1 MYARSTSITGDA
13 GQVDACV
20 AFVRDEVMPAV
31 TAMDGCIG
39 LSLLVDREGGRC
51 IATTSWLGEEEM
63 RATEGRVGPLR
74 ARGSELMGGEAEV
87 DEWEI
92 AVMHREHEAEE
103 GSWCRVTWMQCDP
116 SEVESMIDFF
126 RDTVMPRLE
135 AHDAFCSASFLVDR
149 ATGRCCGTAR
159 FESRAG
165 LEATREM
172 VARMREER
180 SATSSTVFTDIA
192 ECELVIAH
200 LRVPE
205 LV

>member
-87 DEWEI
+87 DRWEI

-116 SEVESMIDFF
+116 AEVESMIDFF
-126 RDTVMPRLE
+126 RDTVLLRLDGE
-135 AHDAFCSASFLVDR
+135 DEFCSASFLVDR
-149 ATGRCCGTAR
+149 AGGRCCGTAR

-180 SATSSTVFTDIA
+180 SATSSTRFTDIL
-192 ECELVIAH
+192 ECELAIAH

>member
-1 MYARSTSITGDA
+1 M
-13 GQVDACV
+13 
-20 AFVRDEVMPAV
+20 
-31 TAMDGCIG
+31 
-39 LSLLVDREGGRC
+39 LVDREGGRC
-51 IATTSWLGEEEM
+51 IATTSWLGEQEM
-63 RATEGRVGPLR
+63 RATADRMGRFR
-74 ARGSELMGGEAEV
+74 ARGSALMGGEAEV

-116 SEVESMIDFF
+116 AEVESMIDFF
-126 RDTVMPRLE
+126 KDTVLTRLE
-135 AHDAFCSASFLVDR
+135 GQDEFCSASFLVDR
-149 ATGRCCGTAR
+149 ASGRCCGTAR

-165 LEATREM
+165 LDATREM

-180 SATSSTVFTDIA
+180 SATSSTRFTDIL
-192 ECELVIAH
+192 ECELAIAH